1 MGIHQ
6 RGKSKLTDK
15 TMSNQ
20 VQRFERVQAECLAL
34 YKVKN
39 ERYGN
44 SFELTLDSWGL
55 TPIGIRLEDK
65 LNRLR
70 ELIKRPDL
78 ETADESLR
86 DTLVDIANYAT
97 MAVSYLDREGESLQ
111 AYINEV
117 KS

>member
-6 RGKSKLTDK
+6 RGKIQLTDNH
-15 TMSNQ
+15 MSNQ

-34 YKVKN
+34 YKLKN

-70 ELIKRPDL
+70 ELIKHPDL

-97 MAVSYLDREGESLQ
+97 MAVSYLDREDEKTRSVLC
-111 AYINEV
+111 
-117 KS
+117 

>member
-1 MGIHQ
+1 
-6 RGKSKLTDK
+6 
-15 TMSNQ
+15 MSNQ
-20 VQRFERVQAECLAL
+20 VERFERVQAECLAL
-34 YKVKN
+34 YRVKN

-70 ELIKRPDL
+70 ELIKRPELATD
-78 ETADESLR
+78 DESLR

-97 MAVSYLDREGESLQ
+97 MAVSYIDSKVEQWSPTDHRPLTT
-111 AYINEV
+111 V
-117 KS
+117 H